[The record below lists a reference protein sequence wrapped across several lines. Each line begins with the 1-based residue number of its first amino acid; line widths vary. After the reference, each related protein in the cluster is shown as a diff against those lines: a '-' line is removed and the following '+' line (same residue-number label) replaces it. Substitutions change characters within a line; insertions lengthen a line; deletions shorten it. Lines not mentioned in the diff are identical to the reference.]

1 MKLSQLKIDPEFQS
15 KIPPL
20 QFEKEQQLEQNIITE
35 GRLLNPIITWNGYIL
50 DGHTRYR
57 ILKKHGFIKFEVE
70 EIQLANKYEALAWI
84 CKNQLGRRNLS
95 PERKKFLP
103 GKEYESTKLAVGGQ
117 PGNCNK
123 VNRCDQNDHIDSEKR
138 TCERIAVEHGVG
150 SATVRRAEKCSRG
163 IDAAEEAVP
172 GAQEEILTGHIKA
185 TDEQIVALASI
196 PKEERPAI
204 LEELKKKKS
213 DRDDTV
219 LERLKPSKPPP
230 KPKPAPQKKK
240 PTATENNTTSQAEQP
255 ETPVQAPI
263 TESPPEEEIEPT
275 SNAPPSFLQSIQG
288 HKRHLSEEDKAR
300 LKASVDACYKDK
312 AAATG
317 SIMLCKLQGAT
328 LFAIQTG
335 NATCLTAGE
344 RLRANLVA
352 ENPDALYFVGI
363 TSNAGVEFAYDGI
376 RAPWKIYC
384 IETAYELYKQ
394 YGCERYVEMLHI
406 INEAWKGNVDS
417 YLAGVIRGVARF
429 ISVYEGEYSRERL
442 VQQLARTHPKTITQ
456 LAQKDAGS
464 SANRHMRQILRIY
477 NGASRE
483 MSLPLKN

>member
-1 MKLSQLKIDPEFQS
+1 VKLSQLKIDPEFQS

-20 QFEKEQQLEQNIITE
+20 QFEEEQQLEQNIIAE

-70 EIQLANKYEALAWI
+70 EIQIANKYEALAWI

-95 PERKKFLP
+95 PERKKFLL

-117 PGNCNK
+117 PGNCN
-123 VNRCDQNDHIDSEKR
+123 
-138 TCERIAVEHGVG
+138 
-150 SATVRRAEKCSRG
+150 
-163 IDAAEEAVP
+163 
-172 GAQEEILTGHIKA
+172 
-185 TDEQIVALASI
+185 
-196 PKEERPAI
+196 KEERPAI

-230 KPKPAPQKKK
+230 KPKSAPQKKK

-255 ETPVQAPI
+255 ETPVQETI

-300 LKASVDACYKDK
+300 LQASVDARYQDK

-317 SIMLCKLQGAT
+317 SIMLCELQGAT
-328 LFAIQTG
+328 EEFIFRWNVIFREHPDVLTDK
-335 NATCLTAGE
+335 TC
-344 RLRANLVA
+344 R
-352 ENPDALYFVGI
+352 
-363 TSNAGVEFAYDGI
+363 
-376 RAPWKIYC
+376 
-384 IETAYELYKQ
+384 
-394 YGCERYVEMLHI
+394 
-406 INEAWKGNVDS
+406 
-417 YLAGVIRGVARF
+417 
-429 ISVYEGEYSRERL
+429 
-442 VQQLARTHPKTITQ
+442 KTIFELLDRMT
-456 LAQKDAGS
+456 
-464 SANRHMRQILRIY
+464 NY
-477 NGASRE
+477 
-483 MSLPLKN
+483 LKTIKEEKL